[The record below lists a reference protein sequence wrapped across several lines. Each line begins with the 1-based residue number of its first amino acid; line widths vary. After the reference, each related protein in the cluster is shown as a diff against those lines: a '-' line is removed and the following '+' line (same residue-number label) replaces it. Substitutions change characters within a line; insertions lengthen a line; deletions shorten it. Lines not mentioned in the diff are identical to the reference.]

1 VETSYEFLKTLDEKR
16 STDGSFNLLITLG
29 FGMRGVDYRAPLTGI
44 TLVIALSFNHEREA
58 TQALARVGRYKEPC
72 ARYLVEGVE
81 LVDELKCAAYVAGL
95 IAGSN
100 SNARVQALI
109 PPQANK
115 ATKAPKPATNKPKKA
130 KRKAL
135 APPVEKNNGS
145 TMPLTRQSM
154 LIYPGAPKDKKK
166 EEESLRN

>member
-100 SNARVQALI
+100 SNARVQALM
-109 PPQANK
+109 PPQAK
-115 ATKAPKPATNKPKKA
+115 KTTKAKL
-130 KRKAL
+130 KAL
-135 APPVEKNNGS
+135 APAVEKNNGS
-145 TMPLTRQSM
+145 MFPQTRQNILRSR
-154 LIYPGAPKDKKK
+154 AAADKK
-166 EEESLRN
+166 EEI

>member
-1 VETSYEFLKTLDEKR
+1 VGTSYEFLKTLDEKR

-81 LVDELKCAAYVAGL
+81 LIDELQCAAYVAGL

-100 SNARVQALI
+100 SNAKVQALVP
-109 PPQANK
+109 PPQAKK
-115 ATKAPKPATNKPKKA
+115 ATKAQL
-130 KRKAL
+130 KAL
-135 APPVEKNNGS
+135 EKALVQVKNNGS
-145 TMPLTRQSM
+145 TFPISRQNILTFKAA
-154 LIYPGAPKDKKK
+154 APAATATDKKK
-166 EEESLRN
+166 